1 MTQSNTNDTQTLTWI
16 QGELFDYPEGHEH
29 MGMSWHSLLWQKRS
43 EMPGEYRVK
52 GTGRYKYVPGQVTF
66 YTNEQGRGARMEL
79 CATEVP
85 LRTLLF
91 VLKNAKRP
99 KHLTNPLL

>member
-1 MTQSNTNDTQTLTWI
+1 MTQSNTNDTQTFTWI
-16 QGELFDYPEGHEH
+16 QGELFDYPEGYEFL
-29 MGMSWHSLLWQKRS
+29 GMSWTSLLWQKRS
-43 EMPGEYRVK
+43 EMPEEYRVK
-52 GTGRYKYVPGQVTF
+52 GTGRYKYVPTQVSF
-66 YTNEQGRGARMEL
+66 YTNEQGRGTRMEL

-99 KHLTNPLL
+99 KHLTNP

>member
-1 MTQSNTNDTQTLTWI
+1 MTHTNTNDTQTFTWI

-43 EMPGEYRVK
+43 EMPEEYRVK
-52 GTGRYKYVPGQVTF
+52 GTGRYKYVPTQVTF
-66 YTNEQGRGARMEL
+66 YTNEQGRGTRMEL

-85 LRTLLF
+85 LRTPLF

-99 KHLTNPLL
+99 KHLTNP

>member
-1 MTQSNTNDTQTLTWI
+1 MTQMNTNDTQTLTWI
-16 QGELFDYPEGHEH
+16 HGELFDYPERHEFI
-29 MGMSWHSLLWQKRS
+29 GMSWHSLLWQKRS
-43 EMPGEYRVK
+43 EMPEEYSVK
-52 GTGRYKYVPGQVTF
+52 VTGRYKYVPGQVTF
-66 YTNEQGRGARMEL
+66 YTNEQGRGDRLEL

-99 KHLTNPLL
+99 KHLTNP

>member
-1 MTQSNTNDTQTLTWI
+1 MTQTNTQDTQILTWI
-16 QGELFDYPEGHEH
+16 QGELSDYPEGHEH

-43 EMPGEYRVK
+43 EMPEEYRVK
-52 GTGRYKYVPGQVTF
+52 GTGRYKYVPTQVTF
-66 YTNEQGRGARMEL
+66 YTNEQGRGARLEL

-91 VLKNAKRP
+91 VLKKQNVP
-99 KHLTNPLL
+99 ST